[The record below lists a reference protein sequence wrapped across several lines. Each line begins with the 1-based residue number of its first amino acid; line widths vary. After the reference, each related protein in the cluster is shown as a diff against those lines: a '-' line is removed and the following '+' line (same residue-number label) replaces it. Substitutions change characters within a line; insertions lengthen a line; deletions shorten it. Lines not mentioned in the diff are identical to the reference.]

1 MFNLNKKQLFL
12 CLILSL
18 FTTSCSDS
26 NPVHNH
32 SDGHTDAD
40 GFILEDENGN
50 ELYREFQGA
59 STGSINI
66 MVVDTIEISVHF
78 LDHDENEIEHE
89 DDDHE
94 LDESSI
100 AVSEFNSQLAIVE
113 VESHNETEEEHH
125 ESGLHIIGVSAGET
139 EFKLELM
146 HGDHADYTSTN
157 NVPVLI
163 GSSPTTLKLSSSYF
177 ID

>member
-1 MFNLNKKQLFL
+1 MFNLNARQLIL

-59 STGSINI
+59 SSGIINI
-66 MVVDTIEISVHF
+66 IVGDTLELSIHF

-89 DDDHE
+89 DDEHE
-94 LDESSI
+94 VDESSI
-100 AVSEFNSQLAIVE
+100 VVSEFNSQYVIVE
-113 VESHNETEEEHH
+113 VEEHH
-125 ESGLHIIGVSAGET
+125 GAAIHIIGVSVGET

-157 NVPVLI
+157 KVPVVI
-163 GSSPTTLKLSSSYF
+163 GISPTIF
-177 ID
+177 

>member
-1 MFNLNKKQLFL
+1 MFNLSARQFIL

-59 STGSINI
+59 CSGSINI
-66 MVVDTIEISVHF
+66 SVGDTLELSIHF

-89 DDDHE
+89 DDEHE
-94 LDESSI
+94 VDESSI
-100 AVSEFNSQLAIVE
+100 VVSEFNSQYVIVE
-113 VESHNETEEEHH
+113 V
-125 ESGLHIIGVSAGET
+125 
-139 EFKLELM
+139 
-146 HGDHADYTSTN
+146 
-157 NVPVLI
+157 
-163 GSSPTTLKLSSSYF
+163 
-177 ID
+177 

>member
-1 MFNLNKKQLFL
+1 MFNLSSRQFIL

-18 FTTSCSDS
+18 FITSCSDS

-32 SDGHTDAD
+32 SDRHTDAD

-59 STGSINI
+59 SSGSINI
-66 MVVDTIEISVHF
+66 SVGDTLELSIHF

-89 DDDHE
+89 DDEHE
-94 LDESSI
+94 VDESSI
-100 AVSEFNSQLAIVE
+100 VVSEFNSQYVIIE
-113 VESHNETEEEHH
+113 VEEHHDSEEEHH
-125 ESGLHIIGVSAGET
+125 GAAIHVIGVSVGET

-157 NVPVLI
+157 KVPIVI
-163 GSSPTTLKLSSSYF
+163 AASPTT
-177 ID
+177 I